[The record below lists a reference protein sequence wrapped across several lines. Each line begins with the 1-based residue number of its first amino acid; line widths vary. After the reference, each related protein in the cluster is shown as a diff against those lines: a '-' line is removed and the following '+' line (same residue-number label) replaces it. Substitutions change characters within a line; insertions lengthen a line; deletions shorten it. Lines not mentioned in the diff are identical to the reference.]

1 MTSSP
6 VFTSTPA
13 QIVQSFLDAFARHDV
28 KAAVAAA
35 DGAPAAWR
43 NADGSRARWCRPGGS
58 RSREEV
64 LWRLHFAVED
74 LAGGALGQLA
84 DEPDM
89 ARVLVCRHPFPG
101 ERAQFRRSGCR
112 SGF

>member
-1 MTSSP
+1 
-6 VFTSTPA
+6 VIRAAGRLIGGLVPA
-13 QIVQSFLDAFARHDV
+13 GNLGGGEAEP
-28 KAAVAAA
+28 KASVAAA

-74 LAGGALGQLA
+74 LAGGALGQFA
-84 DEPDM
+84 HEPDM